1 MSSARRKLSRA
12 ICEDEDGG
20 DRESTT
26 PMLARSASS
35 VKHQSLGSELLDD
48 EEFKTKTFKD
58 LGLCRELCQTCA
70 EAGWQ
75 HPTRIQASSITVVA
89 EGRDLIGVA
98 QTGSGKTGAYVLPL
112 VNWLLTQP
120 KTPYLSILVMVPT
133 RELAQQVTAQFLLLG
148 RSVGLRVA
156 TLVGGADMV
165 EQACE
170 LSKRPHVVV
179 GTPGRVKDHLSN
191 TKGFKLVKLHALVL
205 DEADKMLDMD
215 YEKEIDAI
223 LEHLPQDRRTML
235 FSATLSTKIDRL
247 QKASLRDPV
256 LLQVHRKNTTV
267 DTLTQYYIF
276 APFAQ
281 MLPYLHLFLTKET
294 GNHILI
300 FCRSAALVHKVT
312 LTLRT
317 LGHRALPL
325 MGRMDQHNRNIALT
339 KFKEGKVRMLICT
352 DVAQRGLDIPHT
364 DVVVNF
370 SLPDHVEDYIH
381 RVGRTA
387 RAGAEGKAVNL
398 INQYDIVLLQK
409 IEQQTGVKCVEYPSL
424 PESEVQLVLQRVED
438 AEQEAIREIREDEGE
453 RNLQKESRQ
462 LTTARKGKRDRGDT
476 DMGYDDAKHGTR
488 DFATLRMRREH
499 ESIFEMT
506 KKEQHKTLWAKRL
519 EAKKQMRSR

>member
-1 MSSARRKLSRA
+1 MRSSKVKLSRA
-12 ICEDEDGG
+12 IRAAAEDDDG
-20 DRESTT
+20 ETVT
-26 PMLARSASS
+26 LQ
-35 VKHQSLGSELLDD
+35 HQSLGSDLLDD
-48 EEFKTKTFKD
+48 EENRSKTFQN
-58 LGLCRELCQTCA
+58 LGLCKELCDACT

-75 HPTRIQASSITVVA
+75 FPTRIQASTIPVVA
-89 EGRDLIGVA
+89 KGRDLIGVA
-98 QTGSGKTGAYVLPL
+98 QTGSGKTGAYVLPM

-120 KTPYLSILVMVPT
+120 KTPYLSVLVMVPT
-133 RELAQQVTAQFLLLG
+133 RELAQQVTAQFIMLG

-156 TLVGGADMV
+156 TLVGGIDMV

-205 DEADKMLDMD
+205 DEADKMLEMD

-223 LEHLPQDRRTML
+223 LEQLPSDRRTML

-267 DTLTQYYIF
+267 DTLKQYYIF

-281 MLPYLHLFLTKET
+281 MLSYLHVFLTKET

-300 FCRSAALVHKVT
+300 FCRSAALVHRIT

-325 MGRMDQHNRNIALT
+325 MGRMDQTNRNIALT
-339 KFKEGKVRMLICT
+339 KFKEGKVRMLVCT

-398 INQYDIVLLQK
+398 MSQYDIVLLQR
-409 IEQQTGVKCVEYPSL
+409 IEQETSVKCIEYPL
-424 PESEVQLVLQRVED
+424 QDSEVQGVLQRVED
-438 AEQEAIREIREDEGE
+438 AEQEAMREIRENAEEEKLEKDV
-453 RNLQKESRQ
+453 RQ
-462 LTTARKGKRDRGDT
+462 LTTARKGKRDRGSA
-476 DMGYDDAKHGTR
+476 DMGFDDSKHGTR

-506 KKEQHKTLWAKRL
+506 KKDQRKSLWAKRR
-519 EAKKQMRSR
+519 EAKRGSKAT

>member
-1 MSSARRKLSRA
+1 MAKPKLSKRLRDDA
-12 ICEDEDGG
+12 DGEDIAVAAAAE
-20 DRESTT
+20 
-26 PMLARSASS
+26 A
-35 VKHQSLGSELLDD
+35 KQSLGSELLDN
-48 EEFKTKTFKD
+48 EEAQAQTFAQ
-58 LGLCRELCQTCA
+58 LGLCEELCAACE
-70 EAGWQ
+70 EAGWK
-75 HPTRIQASSITVVA
+75 HPTRIQASTIPVVA

-120 KTPYLSILVMVPT
+120 KAPFLSVLVMVPT
-133 RELAQQVTAQFLLLG
+133 RELAQQVTAQFVMLG

-156 TLVGGADMV
+156 TLVGGTDMV

-170 LSKRPHVVV
+170 LSKRPHVIV

-223 LEHLPQDRRTML
+223 LEQLPHDRRTML

-267 DTLTQYYIF
+267 ETLKQYYIF

-281 MLPYLHLFLTKET
+281 MLSYLHVYLNKES
-294 GNHILI
+294 GKHILV
-300 FCRSAALVHKVT
+300 FCRSAALVHKIT
-312 LTLRT
+312 LTLRI
-317 LGHRALPL
+317 LGHHALPL
-325 MGRMDQHNRNIALT
+325 MGRMDQVNRNIALG
-339 KFKEGKVRMLICT
+339 KFREGRVRILVCT

-370 SLPDHVEDYIH
+370 ALPDHVEDYIH

-398 INQYDIVLLQK
+398 ISQYDIVLLQK
-409 IEQQTGVKCVEYPSL
+409 TEQQTGVKCVEYPIT
-424 PESEVQLVLQRVED
+424 EGEVNAAMQRVED
-438 AEQEAIREIREDEGE
+438 AEQEAVKEMRENAEEE
-453 RNLQKESRQ
+453 KLQKEVHRM
-462 LTTARKGKRDRGDT
+462 TTAKKGKRERGDA
-476 DMGYDDAKHGTR
+476 DMGYDDAKHGSA
-488 DFATLRMRREH
+488 DFATLRYRRSNEAV
-499 ESIFEMT
+499 FEMT
-506 KKEQHKTLWAKRL
+506 KSAQRKSLWAKRREL
-519 EAKKQMRSR
+519 KKGSK

>member
-1 MSSARRKLSRA
+1 MSSARRKLCRA

-26 PMLARSASS
+26 SMLARSASS

-58 LGLCRELCQTCA
+58 LGLCRELCQACA

-223 LEHLPQDRRTML
+223 LEQLPQDRRTML

-300 FCRSAALVHKVT
+300 FCRSAALVHKIT

-398 INQYDIVLLQK
+398 ISQYDIVLLQK

-424 PESEVQLVLQRVED
+424 PESEVRLVLQRVED

-506 KKEQHKTLWAKRL
+506 KKEQHKTLWAKRR
-519 EAKKQMRSR
+519 EAKKQMKSR